1 MADDH
6 TTDGEQP
13 STPSLDRPLLDVRA
27 RARAHAVPPGAAAPR
42 PRRGLS
48 APGGGAAQ
56 QRNNVLLAGAL
67 FAFTGG
73 VYYTAMGKMRAT
85 DELGE
90 LEALENKVNVHESGL
105 KITRPR
111 SVHDVLQPRKED

>member
-1 MADDH
+1 MRRAACACGVAVLAGADWHHVVHGD
-6 TTDGEQP
+6 
-13 STPSLDRPLLDVRA
+13 
-27 RARAHAVPPGAAAPR
+27 GAA
-42 PRRGLS
+42 
-48 APGGGAAQ
+48 GGGAAQ

-111 SVHDVLQPRKED
+111 SVHDALQPRKED

>member
-1 MADDH
+1 MYKR
-6 TTDGEQP
+6 Q
-13 STPSLDRPLLDVRA
+13 
-27 RARAHAVPPGAAAPR
+27 
-42 PRRGLS
+42 
-48 APGGGAAQ
+48 
-56 QRNNVLLAGAL
+56 
-67 FAFTGG
+67 

>member
-1 MADDH
+1 MQLRGMRAALN
-6 TTDGEQP
+6 TRREYSDGLENELYVICLRDAATLP
-13 STPSLDRPLLDVRA
+13 EASAATRAAVWDCPFNELSL
-27 RARAHAVPPGAAAPR
+27 
-42 PRRGLS
+42 
-48 APGGGAAQ
+48 
-56 QRNNVLLAGAL
+56 AL

>member
-13 STPSLDRPLLDVRA
+13 STPSLDPPLLDVRA
-27 RARAHAVPPGAAAPR
+27 RARAHAVPP
-42 PRRGLS
+42 
-48 APGGGAAQ
+48 GAAQ

-111 SVHDVLQPRKED
+111 SVHDALQPRKED

>member
-1 MADDH
+1 MY
-6 TTDGEQP
+6 
-13 STPSLDRPLLDVRA
+13 A
-27 RARAHAVPPGAAAPR
+27 RALAHTLSRQAR
-42 PRRGLS
+42 PRRGPWRGLS

-56 QRNNVLLAGAL
+56 PRHNVLLAGAL

>member
-1 MADDH
+1 M
-6 TTDGEQP
+6 
-13 STPSLDRPLLDVRA
+13 
-27 RARAHAVPPGAAAPR
+27 GAA
-42 PRRGLS
+42 GL
-48 APGGGAAQ
+48 PGGGAAQ

-111 SVHDVLQPRKED
+111 SVHDALQPRKED

>member
-1 MADDH
+1 MNHD
-6 TTDGEQP
+6 
-13 STPSLDRPLLDVRA
+13 L
-27 RARAHAVPPGAAAPR
+27 PR
-42 PRRGLS
+42 LFNQENIYQHPE
-48 APGGGAAQ
+48 GGGAAQ

-111 SVHDVLQPRKED
+111 SVHDALQPRKED

>member
-1 MADDH
+1 MY
-6 TTDGEQP
+6 
-13 STPSLDRPLLDVRA
+13 A
-27 RARAHAVPPGAAAPR
+27 RALAHTLSRQARPR
-42 PRRGLS
+42 RGPRRGLS

-111 SVHDVLQPRKED
+111 SVHDALQPRKED